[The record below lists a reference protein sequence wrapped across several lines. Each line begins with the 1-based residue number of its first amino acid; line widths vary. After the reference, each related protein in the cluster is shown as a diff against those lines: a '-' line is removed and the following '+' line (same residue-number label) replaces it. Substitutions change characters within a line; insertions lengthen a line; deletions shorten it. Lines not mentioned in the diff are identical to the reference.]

1 MDNADLNPEAEEAL
15 QKFLSWSQFASCG
28 GVVTDLD
35 GTVVFE
41 HEGRIFFPTSVTLG
55 LKEICTLGRPLVL
68 NTLRFPNSV
77 IHVLGAESYAICQAP
92 IPVVLLNGS
101 QLGTIEQESSGAL
114 TFKEIAA
121 FPLTAAEIAEVLRGI
136 EGLIRNGIDE
146 LLVFYYPRDWRIGE
160 IIWTPRPDHVAGVKA
175 KYLSAS
181 AVAATGVEGLKG
193 ELTRQDICMVF
204 LLINAPQDKL
214 MAYQH
219 AKRSN
224 FVTHQGV
231 DKLSGARR
239 MAEHLKFDLV
249 HSFGLGDTEM
259 DRFLSGTGCAVVVGS
274 SNVEHRGI
282 QQTVHLRDFH
292 ELAAF
297 LFKLAALNREYATV
311 SKTGQ
316 GQP

>member
-1 MDNADLNPEAEEAL
+1 MESLDLNPEAEKAL
-15 QKFLSWSQFASCG
+15 EEFLSHSQFTSCG
-28 GVVTDLD
+28 GIVTDLD

-41 HEGRIFFPTSVTLG
+41 QQGRFFFPTAVTLG
-55 LKEICTLGRPLVL
+55 LKEICALGRPLVL

-92 IPVVLLNGS
+92 IPAVTLNGS
-101 QLGTIEQESSGAL
+101 LLGTIEQESSGAL

-121 FPLTAAEIAEVLRGI
+121 FPLTEVEITEVLRGI
-136 EGLIRNGIDE
+136 DGLMRNGIDE
-146 LLVFYYPRDWRIGE
+146 LLVFYYPRDWRMGE
-160 IIWTPRPDHVAGVKA
+160 IIWTPRPDHVPAVKA
-175 KYLSAS
+175 KYPSAS
-181 AVAATGVEGLKG
+181 VVEATSIDELNG

-224 FVTHQGV
+224 FVTHLGV

-239 MAEHLKFDLV
+239 IAEHLNFDLL

-259 DRFLSGTGCAVVVGS
+259 DRFLNGTGCAVVVGS
-274 SNVEHRGI
+274 SNVEHRGVL
-282 QQTVHLRDFH
+282 QTVHLRDYD

-297 LFKLAALNREYATV
+297 LFKFAALIREYAGL
-311 SKTGQ
+311 SKAGQ
-316 GQP
+316 GES